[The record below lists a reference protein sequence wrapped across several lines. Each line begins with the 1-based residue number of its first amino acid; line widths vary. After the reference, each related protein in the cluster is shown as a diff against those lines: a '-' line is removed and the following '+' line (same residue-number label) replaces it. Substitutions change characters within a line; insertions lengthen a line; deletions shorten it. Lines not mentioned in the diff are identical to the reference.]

1 MQKSRTLK
9 KRPPRKAAIRS
20 AKQHDYTNSA
30 ILLFALIVRR
40 LPSSR
45 LWEKIVLR
53 DQSTSKRGYVS
64 SESRVNLVGKQGKV
78 LTELRPSGS
87 VLVEGRPVDVVSE
100 GAFIGKDEVVEI
112 VAVHGSRVVVR
123 KVAV

>member
-1 MQKSRTLK
+1 M
-9 KRPPRKAAIRS
+9 KRPFPV
-20 AKQHDYTNSA
+20 
-30 ILLFALIVRR
+30 AL
-40 LPSSR
+40 R

-53 DQSTSKRGYVS
+53 DQSTSRRGYVS
-64 SESRVNLVGKQGKV
+64 SESKEDLVGKQGKV